1 MVWVLP
7 TRPSSP
13 ENLNVVA
20 EALADPSLN
29 LTLQGQGTGQRSY
42 LPFKA
47 DEIRRHIVIYMGPNP
62 SYDDQWAF
70 FLFYVELSVFY
81 NKERLSCHDGSGG
94 SPRVFPTRLRHA
106 LGVIVFL
113 KA

>member
-13 ENLNVVA
+13 KNPNVVA
-20 EALADPSLN
+20 EALADPSLS
-29 LTLQGQGTGQRSY
+29 LTLQGQGIGQGSY
-42 LPFKA
+42 LPFEA
-47 DEIRRHIVIYMGPNP
+47 DEIRRHIAIYMGPNP
-62 SYDDQWAF
+62 SYDDLWAF
-70 FLFYVELSVFY
+70 FSFYMKLSVFY

-94 SPRVFPTRLRHA
+94 SPHLFPTRLCHA
-106 LGVIVFL
+106 PGVIAVL